1 MRILIFT
8 EVLAP
13 YVSGISSYVEVL
25 RKGLE
30 ELSHQVLIVTS
41 SPHIKEASYKNG
53 VIRCPAKF
61 VNNKYGYEC
70 KNYNDPKIISFISSF
85 DPDVVHIH
93 TDTKIGYMGLIVA
106 DKTNSPVVFTIHD
119 YFMDRF
125 AADSSKL
132 LWNVKTYFEKQH
144 FRDMLDNA
152 DVVTSSCS
160 RAAIFV
166 QKAERRKK
174 VFLIRSN
181 TDTDQ
186 FDYNNSTKVSI
197 RKMRQKLG
205 LSENATVAVFA
216 GNLTVEKNLEFV
228 LSAFAA
234 HLKKS
239 DNIQLLIVGDGTET
253 DYLKSLCAKLKI
265 KDMVVFAGA
274 VANSIMP
281 DIYSACDIYVCSADD
296 SLVSMSFLEAMGCGL
311 PVLVKEDKEKIVNKM
326 IKHGTNGFVFSKK
339 AEFIK
344 YLKTLSMLSE
354 SDRRRIR
361 QIVRDSLVTADH
373 STMAELSQRKNI
385 CTDDSDDPDK
395 AIAVRQ
401 DKFGAAII
409 FPDCCK

>member
-13 YVSGISSYVEVL
+13 YVSGISSYVDVL
-25 RKGLE
+25 KNGLE

-41 SPHIKEASYKNG
+41 SPRIKEASYKNG
-53 VIRCPAKF
+53 IIRCPARLA
-61 VNNKYGYEC
+61 NNKYGYEC
-70 KNYNDPKIISFISSF
+70 KSYNDPKIISFISSF
-85 DPDVVHIH
+85 KPDVVHIH
-93 TDTKIGYMGLIVA
+93 TDTRIGYMGLLVA

-125 AADSSKL
+125 AADNSKL

-160 RAAIFV
+160 RAAIFI
-166 QKAERRKK
+166 QKADRKKK

-181 TDTDQ
+181 TDTER

-197 RKMRQKLG
+197 GKMRQKLG
-205 LSENATVAVFA
+205 LSPDATVAVFA
-216 GNLTVEKNLEFV
+216 GKLTVEKNLEFV
-228 LSAFAA
+228 LSAFAT

-253 DYLKSLCAKLKI
+253 DYLKSLCVKLKI
-265 KDMVVFAGA
+265 SDMVIFAGS
-274 VANSIMP
+274 VANTIMP
-281 DIYSACDIYVCSADD
+281 DVYSACDIYVCSSDD
-296 SLVSMSFLEAMGCGL
+296 GLVSMSFLEAMGCGL

-339 AEFIK
+339 SEFVK
-344 YLKTLSMLSE
+344 YLKTLSMMNDN
-354 SDRRRIR
+354 DRKRIR
-361 QIVRDSLVTADH
+361 QIVRDSLVTTDNN
-373 STMAELSQRKNI
+373 TMAEQYVKAYEIALAKYCRKRF
-385 CTDDSDDPDK
+385 K
-395 AIAVRQ
+395 
-401 DKFGAAII
+401 
-409 FPDCCK
+409 